1 MRVLIE
7 LHPSSTILT
16 MGSPTT
22 SRDDIGLAFA
32 SVAGSVVFYLMLARL
47 QDWVFPNVEFIRGV
61 GWIYL
66 PAGARLLC
74 PLLLGLP
81 GAVGV
86 LVASWCE
93 CFFHLYPDDPLRS
106 LAGGI
111 SSALAP
117 YLVYLFAIR
126 VLGMQPSLANLTS
139 RRLLLLVPLF
149 GVASPLMH
157 HLWFWIH
164 HDPVDLAQG
173 FAVMAAGD
181 MIGALVVLY
190 ALKGMLGLLP
200 APPRRL

>member
-1 MRVLIE
+1 MPVHLLPGRDVTPGSGR
-7 LHPSSTILT
+7 HWGLT
-16 MGSPTT
+16 C
-22 SRDDIGLAFA
+22 A
-32 SVAGSVVFYLMLARL
+32 SVVGSLLFYLLLARL
-47 QDWVFPNVEFIRGV
+47 QDWVFPNVQFIRGV
-61 GWIYL
+61 GWVYL

-86 LVASWCE
+86 LLASWCE

-106 LAGGI
+106 FAGGI

-117 YLVYLFAIR
+117 YLVYLFAIH
-126 VLGMQPSLANLTS
+126 VLGMRAALTNLTS

-157 HLWFWIH
+157 HLWFWLH
-164 HDPVDLAQG
+164 GDPVDLAQG

-181 MIGALVVLY
+181 MLGALVVLY
-190 ALKGMLGLLP
+190 ALKGMLAL
-200 APPRRL
+200 APGVLRRR

>member
-1 MRVLIE
+1 MLSPLTSGNDAGPGAPERARV
-7 LHPSSTILT
+7 
-16 MGSPTT
+16 
-22 SRDDIGLAFA
+22 ACA
-32 SVAGSVVFYLMLARL
+32 SIVGSVVFYLVLARL
-47 QDWVFPNVEFIRGV
+47 QDWVFPNVEFVRGV

-86 LVASWCE
+86 LLGSWCE
-93 CFFHLYPDDPLRS
+93 SFFNLYPDDPVRS
-106 LAGGI
+106 FVGGI

-117 YLVYLFAIR
+117 YLVYLFALR
-126 VLGMQPSLANLTS
+126 VLGMQASLANLTS

-164 HDPVDLAQG
+164 GDQVDLAQG

-181 MIGALVVLY
+181 MLGALVVLY

-200 APPRRL
+200 ATPVPRR

>member
-1 MRVLIE
+1 MPVPIIPRHEIGQGVADRV
-7 LHPSSTILT
+7 
-16 MGSPTT
+16 
-22 SRDDIGLAFA
+22 GLAA
-32 SVAGSVVFYLMLARL
+32 LSILGSVAFYLSLARL

-86 LVASWCE
+86 LLGSWCE

-106 LAGGI
+106 FAGGI

-117 YLVYLFAIR
+117 YLVYLFALR
-126 VLGMQPSLANLTS
+126 VLGMQASLANLTS

-149 GVASPLMH
+149 GIASPLMH
-157 HLWFWIH
+157 HLWFWLH
-164 HDPVDLAQG
+164 GDEVDLAQG

-181 MIGALVVLY
+181 MLGALLVLY
-190 ALKGMLGLLP
+190 ALKGLLRLLP
-200 APPRRL
+200 APPRRR

>member
-1 MRVLIE
+1 MPVPLNSRNEIE
-7 LHPSSTILT
+7 Q
-16 MGSPTT
+16 GVAD
-22 SRDDIGLAFA
+22 RAGLATA
-32 SVAGSVVFYLMLARL
+32 SIVGSVVFYLTLARL

-86 LVASWCE
+86 LLGSWCE

-106 LAGGI
+106 FAGGI

-117 YLVYLFAIR
+117 YLVYLFALR
-126 VLGMQPSLANLTS
+126 VLGMQASLSNLTS

-149 GVASPLMH
+149 GIASPLMH
-157 HLWFWIH
+157 HLWFWLH
-164 HDPVDLAQG
+164 GDKVDLAQG

-181 MIGALVVLY
+181 MLGALVVLY
-190 ALKGMLGLLP
+190 ALKGMLALLP
-200 APPRRL
+200 APPRRR

>member
-1 MRVLIE
+1 MAVYL
-7 LHPSSTILT
+7 PP
-16 MGSPTT
+16 G
-22 SRDDIGLAFA
+22 RDDTLGRDRHLGLTCA
-32 SVAGSVVFYLMLARL
+32 SVVGSLLFYLLLARL
-47 QDWVFPNVEFIRGV
+47 QEWVFPNVQFVRGV
-61 GWIYL
+61 GWVYL

-86 LVASWCE
+86 LLASWCE

-117 YLVYLFAIR
+117 YLVYLFAIH
-126 VLGMQPSLANLTS
+126 VLGMRAALTNLSS

-157 HLWFWIH
+157 HLWFWLH
-164 HDPVDLAQG
+164 GDPVDLVQG
-173 FAVMAAGD
+173 LAVMAAGD
-181 MIGALVVLY
+181 MLGALVVLY
-190 ALKGMLGLLP
+190 ALKGMLALVPGAL
-200 APPRRL
+200 RRR

>member
-1 MRVLIE
+1 MPVPNIPRK
-7 LHPSSTILT
+7 
-16 MGSPTT
+16 
-22 SRDDIGLAFA
+22 DIGHGVAERASLAA
-32 SVAGSVVFYLMLARL
+32 LSILGSVAFYLSLARL

-86 LVASWCE
+86 LLGSWCE

-106 LAGGI
+106 FAGGI

-117 YLVYLFAIR
+117 YLVYLFALR
-126 VLGMQPSLANLTS
+126 VLGMQASLANLTS

-149 GVASPLMH
+149 GIASPLMH
-157 HLWFWIH
+157 HLWFWLH
-164 HDPVDLAQG
+164 GDNVDLAQG

-181 MIGALVVLY
+181 MLGALVVLY
-190 ALKGMLGLLP
+190 ALKAMLGLLP
-200 APPRRL
+200 APPRRQEDRS

>member
-1 MRVLIE
+1 LSERARV
-7 LHPSSTILT
+7 
-16 MGSPTT
+16 
-22 SRDDIGLAFA
+22 ACA
-32 SVAGSVVFYLMLARL
+32 SVVGSVVFYLLLARL
-47 QDWVFPNVEFIRGV
+47 QDWVFPNVEFMRGV

-93 CFFHLYPDDPLRS
+93 CLFHLYPDDPLRS
-106 LAGGI
+106 FAGGI

-117 YLVYLFAIR
+117 YLVYVFALR
-126 VLGMQPSLANLTS
+126 VLGMQASLANLTS
-139 RRLLLLVPLF
+139 HRLLLLVPLF

-157 HLWFWIH
+157 HLWFWLH
-164 HDPVDLAQG
+164 GDKVDLAQG

-181 MIGALVVLY
+181 MLGALVVLY
-190 ALKGMLGLLP
+190 ALKGMLALLP
-200 APPRRL
+200 TPAPRRKDLS

>member
-1 MRVLIE
+1 M
-7 LHPSSTILT
+7 PSSLT
-16 MGSPTT
+16 PGNHVGPGLSERVRVACASIVGS
-22 SRDDIGLAFA
+22 A
-32 SVAGSVVFYLMLARL
+32 VFYLVLARL
-47 QDWVFPNVEFIRGV
+47 QDWVFPNVEFMRGV

-86 LVASWCE
+86 LLGSWCE

-106 LAGGI
+106 FAGGI

-117 YLVYLFAIR
+117 YLVYLFALR
-126 VLGMQPSLANLTS
+126 VLGMQASLANLTS

-157 HLWFWIH
+157 HLWFWLH
-164 HDPVDLAQG
+164 GDKVDLAQG

-181 MIGALVVLY
+181 MLGALVVLY

-200 APPRRL
+200 TPAPRRKDFS

>member
-1 MRVLIE
+1 M
-7 LHPSSTILT
+7 
-16 MGSPTT
+16 PTPYPP
-22 SRDDIGLAFA
+22 RDDIGQGAAERAGLAC
-32 SVAGSVVFYLMLARL
+32 AGIVGAALFYLILARL
-47 QDWVFPNVEFIRGV
+47 QDWAFPHVEFVRGV

-86 LVASWCE
+86 LVGSWCE

-117 YLVYLFAIR
+117 YLVYLFALR
-126 VLGMQPSLANLTS
+126 VLGMQASLTNLTS

-157 HLWFWIH
+157 HLWFWLH
-164 HDPVDLAQG
+164 GDPVDLAQG
-173 FAVMAAGD
+173 FVVMAVGD
-181 MIGALVVLY
+181 MVGALVVLY
-190 ALKGMLGLLP
+190 LLKGMLALVP
-200 APPRRL
+200 ARRR

>member
-1 MRVLIE
+1 MPPLQ
-7 LHPSSTILT
+7 P
-16 MGSPTT
+16 PC
-22 SRDDIGLAFA
+22 DDTGRAAAARAALACA
-32 SVAGSVVFYLMLARL
+32 GVAGSMAFYLGLARL
-47 QDWVFPNVEFIRGV
+47 QDWLFPNVEFSRGIA
-61 GWIYL
+61 WIYL

-86 LVASWCE
+86 LLASWWE
-93 CFFHLYPDDPLRS
+93 GVHHVYPGDPLRA

-117 YLVYLFAIR
+117 YLVYLFALR
-126 VLGMQPSLANLTS
+126 VLGMQASLANLTS

-157 HLWFWIH
+157 HLWFWL
-164 HDPVDLAQG
+164 HDGRVDLARG

-181 MIGALVVLY
+181 MLGALAVLY
-190 ALKGMLGLLP
+190 ALKGLLALLP
-200 APPRRL
+200 AKR

>member
-1 MRVLIE
+1 MPSPLTSGHDSGPGVPERARV
-7 LHPSSTILT
+7 
-16 MGSPTT
+16 
-22 SRDDIGLAFA
+22 ACA
-32 SVAGSVVFYLMLARL
+32 SVVGSVVFYLVLARL
-47 QDWVFPNVEFIRGV
+47 QDWVFPNVEFMRGV

-86 LVASWCE
+86 LLGSWCE
-93 CFFHLYPDDPLRS
+93 CFFHLYPDDPVRS
-106 LAGGI
+106 FAGGI

-117 YLVYLFAIR
+117 YLVYLFALR
-126 VLGMQPSLANLTS
+126 VLGMQASLSNLTS

-164 HDPVDLAQG
+164 GDQVDLAQG

-181 MIGALVVLY
+181 MLGALVVLY

-200 APPRRL
+200 TPAPRRHKG

>member
-1 MRVLIE
+1 
-7 LHPSSTILT
+7 

>member
-1 MRVLIE
+1 MLSPLTSGNDAGPGAPERARV
-7 LHPSSTILT
+7 
-16 MGSPTT
+16 
-22 SRDDIGLAFA
+22 ACA
-32 SVAGSVVFYLMLARL
+32 SIVGSVVFYLFLARL
-47 QDWVFPNVEFIRGV
+47 QDWVFPNVEFVRGV

-86 LVASWCE
+86 LLGSWCE
-93 CFFHLYPDDPLRS
+93 SFFNLYPDDPLRS
-106 LAGGI
+106 FVGGI

-117 YLVYLFAIR
+117 YLVYLFALR
-126 VLGMQPSLANLTS
+126 VLGMQASLANLTS

-149 GVASPLMH
+149 GIASPLMH

-164 HDPVDLAQG
+164 GDQVDLAQG

-181 MIGALVVLY
+181 MLGALVVLY
-190 ALKGMLGLLP
+190 ALKGMLALLP
-200 APPRRL
+200 ATPVPRR

>member
-1 MRVLIE
+1 M
-7 LHPSSTILT
+7 PSPDL
-16 MGSPTT
+16 P
-22 SRDDIGLAFA
+22 RDDTGPGVAGRAALACA
-32 SVAGSVVFYLMLARL
+32 GVVGSVVFYLILARL

-61 GWIYL
+61 GWVYL

-86 LVASWCE
+86 LLGSWYE
-93 CFFHLYPDDPLRS
+93 CFFHLYPDDPVRAF
-106 LAGGI
+106 AGGI

-117 YLVYLFAIR
+117 YLVYLFALR
-126 VLGMQPSLANLTS
+126 VLGMQASLANLTS

-157 HLWFWIH
+157 HLWFWLH
-164 HDPVDLAQG
+164 GDPVDLAQG

-181 MIGALVVLY
+181 MLGALVVLY

-200 APPRRL
+200 RPSQRRER

>member
-1 MRVLIE
+1 MPVPNIPRK
-7 LHPSSTILT
+7 
-16 MGSPTT
+16 
-22 SRDDIGLAFA
+22 DIGHGVAERASLAA
-32 SVAGSVVFYLMLARL
+32 LSILGSVAFYLSLARL

-86 LVASWCE
+86 LLGSWCE

-106 LAGGI
+106 FAGGI

-117 YLVYLFAIR
+117 YLVYLFALR
-126 VLGMQPSLANLTS
+126 VLGMQASLTNLTS

-157 HLWFWIH
+157 HLWFWLH
-164 HDPVDLAQG
+164 GDQVDLAQG

-181 MIGALVVLY
+181 MLGALVVLY
-190 ALKGMLGLLP
+190 ALKGMLGLMP
-200 APPRRL
+200 TPSPRRR

>member
-1 MRVLIE
+1 M
-7 LHPSSTILT
+7 
-16 MGSPTT
+16 PTPYIP
-22 SRDDIGLAFA
+22 RDDAGQDVAERVRLAFA
-32 SVAGSVVFYLMLARL
+32 GIVGSVVFYLVLARL
-47 QDWVFPNVEFIRGV
+47 QDWVFPNVQFIRGV

-106 LAGGI
+106 FAGGI

-126 VLGMQPSLANLTS
+126 VLGMQASLANLTS

-181 MIGALVVLY
+181 MMGAVVVLY
-190 ALKGMLGLLP
+190 ALKGILGLLP
-200 APPRRL
+200 APPRHP

>member
-1 MRVLIE
+1 MSERARV
-7 LHPSSTILT
+7 
-16 MGSPTT
+16 
-22 SRDDIGLAFA
+22 ACA
-32 SVAGSVVFYLMLARL
+32 SVVGSVVFYLVLARL
-47 QDWVFPNVEFIRGV
+47 QDWVFPNVEFMRGV

-86 LVASWCE
+86 LLGSWCE
-93 CFFHLYPDDPLRS
+93 CFFHLYPDDPMRS
-106 LAGGI
+106 FAGGI

-117 YLVYLFAIR
+117 YLVYLFALR
-126 VLGMQPSLANLTS
+126 VLGMKASLSNLTS

-157 HLWFWIH
+157 HLWFWLH
-164 HDPVDLAQG
+164 GDKVDLAQG

-181 MIGALVVLY
+181 MLGALVVLY

-200 APPRRL
+200 AAAPRRKDLS

>member
-1 MRVLIE
+1 MPI
-7 LHPSSTILT
+7 PYI
-16 MGSPTT
+16 P
-22 SRDDIGLAFA
+22 RDEAGQGMAERAGLAFA
-32 SVAGSVVFYLMLARL
+32 CIVGSAVFYLLLARL
-47 QDWVFPNVEFIRGV
+47 QDWVFPNVQFIRGV

-86 LVASWCE
+86 LVGSWCE

-106 LAGGI
+106 FAGGI

-117 YLVYLFAIR
+117 YLVYLFALQ
-126 VLGMQPSLANLTS
+126 VLGMKASLANLTS

-181 MIGALVVLY
+181 MLGAMVVLY
-190 ALKGMLGLLP
+190 ALKGMLNLLP
-200 APPRRL
+200 APSRRP

>member
-1 MRVLIE
+1 M
-7 LHPSSTILT
+7 
-16 MGSPTT
+16 PTPYIP
-22 SRDDIGLAFA
+22 RDDVGQDAAERARVAFA
-32 SVAGSVVFYLMLARL
+32 SIVGSVVFYLLLARL

-86 LVASWCE
+86 LIGSWCE

-106 LAGGI
+106 FAGGI

-117 YLVYLFAIR
+117 YLVYLFALR
-126 VLGMQPSLANLTS
+126 VLGMQASLANLTS

-157 HLWFWIH
+157 HLWFWLH
-164 HDPVDLAQG
+164 GDPVDLAQG

-181 MIGALVVLY
+181 MLGAMVVLY

-200 APPRRL
+200 TPSRRP

>member
-1 MRVLIE
+1 MLSPLTSGNDAGPGAPERARV
-7 LHPSSTILT
+7 
-16 MGSPTT
+16 
-22 SRDDIGLAFA
+22 ACA
-32 SVAGSVVFYLMLARL
+32 SIVGSVVFYLVLARL
-47 QDWVFPNVEFIRGV
+47 QDWVFPNVEFVRGV

-86 LVASWCE
+86 LLGSWCE
-93 CFFHLYPDDPLRS
+93 SFFNLYPDDPVRS
-106 LAGGI
+106 FVGGI

-117 YLVYLFAIR
+117 YLVYLFALR
-126 VLGMQPSLANLTS
+126 VLGMQASLANLTS

-157 HLWFWIH
+157 HLWFWLH
-164 HDPVDLAQG
+164 GDQVDLAQG

-181 MIGALVVLY
+181 MLGALVVLY

-200 APPRRL
+200 ATPVPRR

>member
-1 MRVLIE
+1 MSFR
-7 LHPSSTILT
+7 LT
-16 MGSPTT
+16 PGNHAGPGVSD
-22 SRDDIGLAFA
+22 RAGVACA
-32 SVAGSVVFYLMLARL
+32 SVVGSVVFYLLLARL
-47 QDWVFPNVEFIRGV
+47 QDWVFPNVELMRGV

-86 LVASWCE
+86 LVGSWCE
-93 CFFHLYPDDPLRS
+93 CFFHLYPDDPMRS
-106 LAGGI
+106 FAGGI

-117 YLVYLFAIR
+117 YLVYLFALR
-126 VLGMQPSLANLTS
+126 VLGMQASLANLTS

-157 HLWFWIH
+157 HLWFWMH
-164 HDPVDLAQG
+164 GDHVDLAQG

-181 MIGALVVLY
+181 MLGALVVLY

-200 APPRRL
+200 APAPRRKDL

>member
-1 MRVLIE
+1 MPSPLTSGHDTGPGVPERARV
-7 LHPSSTILT
+7 
-16 MGSPTT
+16 
-22 SRDDIGLAFA
+22 ACA
-32 SVAGSVVFYLMLARL
+32 SVVGSVVFYLVLARL
-47 QDWVFPNVEFIRGV
+47 QDWVFPNVEFVRGV

-86 LVASWCE
+86 LLGSWCE
-93 CFFHLYPDDPLRS
+93 SFFHLYPDDPLRS
-106 LAGGI
+106 FVGGI

-117 YLVYLFAIR
+117 YLVYLFALR
-126 VLGMQPSLANLTS
+126 VLGMQASLANLTS

-164 HDPVDLAQG
+164 GDQVDLAQG

-181 MIGALVVLY
+181 MLGALVVLY
-190 ALKGMLGLLP
+190 ALKGMLALLP
-200 APPRRL
+200 ATPVPRR

>member
-1 MRVLIE
+1 MPVPIIPRKEIGHGVAERASLAA
-7 LHPSSTILT
+7 LSIL
-16 MGSPTT
+16 G
-22 SRDDIGLAFA
+22 
-32 SVAGSVVFYLMLARL
+32 SVAFYLSLARL

-86 LVASWCE
+86 LLGSWCE

-106 LAGGI
+106 FAGGI

-117 YLVYLFAIR
+117 YLVYLFALR
-126 VLGMQPSLANLTS
+126 VLGMQASLANLTS

-149 GVASPLMH
+149 GVASPFMH
-157 HLWFWIH
+157 HLWFWLH
-164 HDPVDLAQG
+164 GDPVDLAQG

-181 MIGALVVLY
+181 MLGALVVLY
-190 ALKGMLGLLP
+190 ALKVMLGLLP
-200 APPRRL
+200 SPAPRP

>member
-1 MRVLIE
+1 MPVPIIPRHEIGQGVADRV
-7 LHPSSTILT
+7 
-16 MGSPTT
+16 
-22 SRDDIGLAFA
+22 GLAA
-32 SVAGSVVFYLMLARL
+32 LSILGSVAFYLSLARL

-86 LVASWCE
+86 LLGSWCE

-106 LAGGI
+106 FAGGI

-117 YLVYLFAIR
+117 YLVYLFALR
-126 VLGMQPSLANLTS
+126 VMGMQASLANLTS

-157 HLWFWIH
+157 HLWFWLH
-164 HDPVDLAQG
+164 HDHVDLAQG
-173 FAVMAAGD
+173 FAVMAVGD
-181 MIGALVVLY
+181 MLGAMIVLY
-190 ALKGMLGLLP
+190 ALKGMLSLLP
-200 APPRRL
+200 APPRRP

>member
-1 MRVLIE
+1 MPSHLTSGNGARV
-7 LHPSSTILT
+7 
-16 MGSPTT
+16 
-22 SRDDIGLAFA
+22 ACA
-32 SVAGSVVFYLMLARL
+32 SVVGSVVFYLFLARL
-47 QDWVFPNVEFIRGV
+47 QDWVFPNVEFVRGV

-86 LVASWCE
+86 LLGSWAE
-93 CFFHLYPDDPLRS
+93 SFFHLYPDDPVRS
-106 LAGGI
+106 FVGGI

-117 YLVYLFAIR
+117 YLVYLFALR
-126 VLGMQPSLANLTS
+126 VLGMQASLANLTS

-164 HDPVDLAQG
+164 GDQVDLARG

-181 MIGALVVLY
+181 MLGALVVLY

-200 APPRRL
+200 TPAPRS

>member
-1 MRVLIE
+1 MPVPNIPRK
-7 LHPSSTILT
+7 
-16 MGSPTT
+16 
-22 SRDDIGLAFA
+22 DIGHGVAERASLAA
-32 SVAGSVVFYLMLARL
+32 LSILGSVAFYLSLARL

-86 LVASWCE
+86 LLGSWCE

-106 LAGGI
+106 FAGGI

-117 YLVYLFAIR
+117 YLVYLFALR
-126 VLGMQPSLANLTS
+126 VMGMQASLANLTS

-149 GVASPLMH
+149 GVASPVMH
-157 HLWFWIH
+157 HLWFWLH
-164 HDPVDLAQG
+164 GDPVDLAQG
-173 FAVMAAGD
+173 VAVMAAGD
-181 MIGALVVLY
+181 MLGALVVLY
-190 ALKGMLGLLP
+190 ALKGMLALVPGM
-200 APPRRL
+200 PRRP

>member
-1 MRVLIE
+1 
-7 LHPSSTILT
+7 
-16 MGSPTT
+16 
-22 SRDDIGLAFA
+22 
-32 SVAGSVVFYLMLARL
+32 
-47 QDWVFPNVEFIRGV
+47 
-61 GWIYL
+61 
-66 PAGARLLC
+66 
-74 PLLLGLP
+74 
-81 GAVGV
+81 V

-106 LAGGI
+106 FAGGI

-126 VLGMQPSLANLTS
+126 VLGMQASLSNLTS

-181 MIGALVVLY
+181 MMGAVVVLY
-190 ALKGMLGLLP
+190 ALKGILGLLP
-200 APPRRL
+200 APPRHP

>member
-1 MRVLIE
+1 M
-7 LHPSSTILT
+7 
-16 MGSPTT
+16 PTPYIP
-22 SRDDIGLAFA
+22 RDDAGQDVAERARLAFA
-32 SVAGSVVFYLMLARL
+32 GIVGSVVFYLLLARL
-47 QDWVFPNVEFIRGV
+47 QDWVFPNVQFIRGV

-81 GAVGV
+81 GAIGV

-106 LAGGI
+106 FAGGI

-126 VLGMQPSLANLTS
+126 VLGMQASLSNLTS

-181 MIGALVVLY
+181 MMGAVVVLY
-190 ALKGMLGLLP
+190 ALKGILGLLP
-200 APPRRL
+200 ALPRHP